1 MTPFAGAARRHDE
14 PAQATDPPVTGG
26 GAGPAVDPTSA
37 LEVFSALA
45 VSRAAE
51 RRLSALSGA
60 GRIDHP
66 PRRAPF
72 REAGPVGVAY
82 ALRRAGDGTGDVLA
96 PTYRAAGALR
106 LFGLELDDFFR
117 AHLAGEVA
125 APREPFAEL
134 HRVDLDKGIL
144 APVVPLG
151 LLVQVVGGL
160 ALGFRMRGE
169 NRVAVVCD
177 SEGATSTGAWHEGLV
192 FAAARRCPMVLVVES
207 GAEAGDLRRQTRL
220 KSFTEKAAG
229 YGVGSVSVDGGDLLA
244 IVEATASAAGRARAG
259 EGVQMVEIRYTGT
272 DPIETLRHRILAEGL
287 ATEDDLLAVEH
298 DAETDCAAAAERA
311 AVHAVPD
318 PSERFGGVYSDS
330 GPIIRRTWSGPSTT
344 HAG

>member
-1 MTPFAGAARRHDE
+1 M
-14 PAQATDPPVTGG
+14 
-26 GAGPAVDPTSA
+26 SA
-37 LEVFSALA
+37 LEIFSGIA

-51 RRLSALSGA
+51 RRLSELSDA
-60 GRIDHP
+60 GRIHHP
-66 PRRAPF
+66 PRRASF

-82 ALRRAGDGTGDVLA
+82 ALRRARDGTGDVLA

-125 APREPFAEL
+125 APRGPHPEL

-169 NRVAVVCD
+169 DRVAVVCD
-177 SEGATSTGAWHEGLV
+177 SDGATSTGAWHEGLV

-207 GAEAGDLRRQTRL
+207 GAEEGDLRRQTRL
-220 KSFTEKAAG
+220 RSFTEKAAG
-229 YGVGSVSVDGGDLLA
+229 YGVGAASVDGGDVLA
-244 IVEATASAAGRARAG
+244 VVEATASAVGRARAG
-259 EGVQMVEIRYTGT
+259 EGVQMVEIRYSGT
-272 DPIETLRHRILAEGL
+272 DPIETLRRRIVAEGL
-287 ATEDDLLAVEH
+287 AAEHDLSAVEH
-298 DAETDCAAAAERA
+298 DAEADCNAAAERA
-311 AVHAVPD
+311 AAHAVPD

-330 GPIIRRTWSGPSTT
+330 DPIIRRTWSAPAQPTPADQGWL
-344 HAG
+344 